1 MTQVSWSERNWRSDA
16 AMASAGRWTAICPG
30 SHTMESRSKCT
41 RRCCT
46 ARVRASVVLPDP
58 ELPKTRT
65 LMILDRPAPNE
76 NKMSDGHRER
86 ESLEVEGAL
95 ATGNVNARRVAVRPT
110 WLGLGRFIPSNLV
123 REKVDSGVPARGK
136 LQFPLPPLRHSTR
149 PCTGRSRRHLT
160 KRSHRC
166 QRVHIV
172 PPLHDLSALDGND
185 RDEPVVV

>member
-1 MTQVSWSERNWRSDA
+1 RRSRRGLAEQRLVPLEAARHIMHSDDRPRAFHSVLLRLTRHKISDRARERVAAIWTNKLRESYASER
-16 AMASAGRWTAICPG
+16 GAI
-30 SHTMESRSKCT
+30 
-41 RRCCT
+41 RCI
-46 ARVRASVVLPDP
+46 A
-58 ELPKTRT
+58 
-65 LMILDRPAPNE
+65 
-76 NKMSDGHRER
+76 
-86 ESLEVEGAL
+86 
-95 ATGNVNARRVAVRPT
+95 
-110 WLGLGRFIPSNLV
+110 WLGLGHFIPSNLV

-136 LQFPLPPLRHSTR
+136 LQFPLPPPRRSTR